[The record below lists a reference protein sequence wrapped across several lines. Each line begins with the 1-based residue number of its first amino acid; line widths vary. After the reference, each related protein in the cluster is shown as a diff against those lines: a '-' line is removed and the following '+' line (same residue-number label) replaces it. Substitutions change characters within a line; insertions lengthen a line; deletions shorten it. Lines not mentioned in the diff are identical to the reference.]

1 MICIE
6 IRDICEKNIKDTKIK
21 EVVNDLILKAKNSN
35 LIKPVNEAFKD
46 IPVSEEIH
54 KGNKEY
60 FCD

>member
-1 MICIE
+1 MK
-6 IRDICEKNIKDTKIK
+6 KNIKETKIK
-21 EVVNDLILKAKNSN
+21 EVVNDLILKAKNNN

-60 FCD
+60 FCN